1 MLDRLKSLLDKFDF
15 EIDKADL
22 IEGLNAML
30 TEDSDK
36 RYYNHKISELISFVK
51 HYSLDNYQ
59 NPEYKAE
66 FSNKIEEFERLA

>member
-30 TEDSDK
+30 TEDSD
-36 RYYNHKISELISFVK
+36 RNDYNRKIDELQSFVK
-51 HYSLDNYQ
+51 HYSLENYQ
-59 NPEYKAE
+59 NSQYKAA
-66 FSNKIEEFERLA
+66 FRNKIVEFERLA